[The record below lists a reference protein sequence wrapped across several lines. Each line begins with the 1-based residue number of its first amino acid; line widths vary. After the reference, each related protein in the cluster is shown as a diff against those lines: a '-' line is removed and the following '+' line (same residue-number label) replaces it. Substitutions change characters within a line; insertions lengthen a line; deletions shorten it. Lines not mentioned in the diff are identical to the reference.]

1 MSEVDSQRPEEFTVV
16 IFGRLLNN
24 LGINMY
30 GSLGKCLVEFAA
42 NAYDGDATC
51 IDVVLDADGIQAARK
66 TVRAAAKARFAEEA
80 KARADVRAAAER
92 LAAES
97 GDMLPPEGE
106 MPVISFVED
115 PLPGLTVTITDDG
128 HGMSP
133 VEVQGKFLPINRDR
147 RADKNANGLKTEAG
161 KRYVMGRKGIGKLSG
176 FGAAM
181 DMTVRTKREGE
192 DFATVFTLRQS
203 ELLDAQDVGQVP
215 IKAEYVEGQPLEDH
229 GTTIT
234 LSGLKCDSMK
244 FTTEQLEDALANAF
258 YPVRAAEFHI
268 RINGKAIA
276 RRTGDVEYSWPQP
289 PEGWPP
295 SPSEPSDEGGEP
307 VPLGEDAV
315 LPLRDDV
322 GGDGDAGVAD
332 ADGPLEWMASGAV
345 GDDDIGR
352 LQFRYIVKFKT
363 KSLEAAKRGARIYCN
378 NRLAFGPSL
387 LDLKTGMHNFMAH
400 QYMECVVEADALD
413 RQNVDLISTDRGDL
427 MRDNDLVDAFVKE
440 ITRLM
445 ERAIVA
451 HGRAREKKA
460 EKELDESPEL
470 EMIRRELAAM
480 PKSQRASGRK
490 VMRIMVARYGT
501 ESPEFLTVAPLVMR
515 SMGAGEVLV
524 NLIEIARNPKD
535 MEQVLHELNE
545 LRRIEQD
552 DALKIYRGRRD
563 GIAALR
569 KLILDGEQE
578 WLSGKRSEA
587 ELQALLKDQA
597 WIINPELSSYVTSDD
612 DLKKVVTALAKEL
625 GIDEF
630 APGYESDEKKKRDQT
645 RPDLVFLL
653 GDVASRPQTVLVVE
667 LKSPNLPL
675 EIEHLNQLTRYM
687 RKVEEWLGAEYN
699 VGGYAPRVRGVLI
712 GAAPSADTKSDGCR
726 DLLDRIAKSGTG
738 EAWEVVSL
746 RELVDR
752 TSAIHREMIDALQ
765 AHEAEDAEESDEE
778 ELSDYPDDEEA
789 DIGSAEPTEAKVVVV
804 GVAG

>member
-1 MSEVDSQRPEEFTVV
+1 
-16 IFGRLLNN
+16 
-24 LGINMY
+24 MY

-42 NAYDGDATC
+42 NAYDGDATK
-51 IDVVLDADGIQAARK
+51 IEITLDADAIQASRK
-66 TVRAAAKARFAEEA
+66 VVRTAAKTRFAEEA
-80 KARADVRAAAER
+80 KERDEVRAAAEASA
-92 LAAES
+92 LENGEA
-97 GDMLPPEGE
+97 LPPEDE
-106 MPVISFVED
+106 RPVISFVED

-133 VEVQGKFLPINRDR
+133 AEVQNKFLPINRDR
-147 RADKNANGLKTEAG
+147 RADKAANGLKTEAG

-181 DMTVRTKREGE
+181 DMTVRTKRAGE
-192 DFATVFTLRQS
+192 DFATIFTLHQS
-203 ELLDAQDVGQVP
+203 ELLDAPDIGGVP
-215 IKAEYVEGQPLEDH
+215 IVAVYDDNQPLEDH

-258 YPVRAAEFHI
+258 YPVRSSEFDI
-268 RINGKAIA
+268 RLNGAPIA
-276 RRTGDVEYSWPQP
+276 RRVGDVEFRWPPAPPVP
-289 PEGWPP
+289 PEAAVDEAI
-295 SPSEPSDEGGEP
+295 SP
-307 VPLGEDAV
+307 
-315 LPLRDDV
+315 LP
-322 GGDGDAGVAD
+322 DGQLEAGVGTPAD
-332 ADGPLEWMASGAV
+332 EDMPVGPPAEWMAEGEV

-352 LQFRYIVKFKT
+352 LKFRYIVKFKT

-400 QYMECVVEADALD
+400 QYMECIVEADALD

-427 MRDNDLVDAFVKE
+427 MRDNDLVDVFVKQ

-451 HGRAREKKA
+451 HGSAREKRA
-460 EKELDESPEL
+460 DQELDQNPEL
-470 EMIRRELAAM
+470 ELIRRELAAM
-480 PKSQRASGRK
+480 PKSQRAAGRK

-501 ESPEFLTVAPLVMR
+501 ESPEFMTVAPLVMR

-569 KLILDGEQE
+569 KLILDGEDE

-612 DLKKVVTALAKEL
+612 DLQKVVTQLAKEL

-630 APGYESDEKKKRDQT
+630 APGYENDDKKKRDQT

-653 GDVASRPQTVLVVE
+653 GDVTSRPSTVLIVE
-667 LKSPNLPL
+667 LKSPNLQL
-675 EIEHLNQLTRYM
+675 EIDHLTQLTRYM
-687 RKVEEWLGAEYN
+687 RKVEEWLGTEYKVN
-699 VGGYAPRVRGVLI
+699 GYAPRVRGILI
-712 GAAPSADTKSDGCR
+712 GAMPAADTKADGCR
-726 DLLDRIAKSGTG
+726 DLLDRVNKSGAG
-738 EAWEVVSL
+738 EAWEVVGL
-746 RELVDR
+746 RELVER
-752 TSAIHREMIDALQ
+752 TSAIHREMIDALE
-765 AHEAEDAEESDEE
+765 AHEEEDANADAEDSV
-778 ELSDYPDDEEA
+778 DDETDPTLGDDA
-789 DIGSAEPTEAKVVVV
+789 DASYQAEVSITRAAE
-804 GVAG
+804 